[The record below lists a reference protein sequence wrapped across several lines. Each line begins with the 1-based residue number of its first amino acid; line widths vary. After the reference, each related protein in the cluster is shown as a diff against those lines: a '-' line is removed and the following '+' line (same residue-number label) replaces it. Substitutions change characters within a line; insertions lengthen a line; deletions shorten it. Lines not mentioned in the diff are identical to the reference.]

1 MDKKSLYTFPP
12 VDVQLQGV
20 ENYAAWALTMQYNF
34 CAFGVWGYVQ
44 GKVKCLSDVTSPA
57 ASPAATSTD
66 EASSGS
72 TSSPLIV
79 SDKLTPEKW
88 TRTDE
93 QIMAYIMHSVS
104 IPIRLSIGRLTSSQE
119 QWSAL
124 SRMFVQSGA
133 AREYQLVQTLQD
145 AKQNDRSIQEFYS
158 LLSGY
163 WEELQTMEVP
173 IPAIVASSAP
183 DFVLDLQRQRDRR
196 NLFHFAMRLR
206 PEFEALCGSLLHRSP
221 LPSIMDAVCEFIAEE
236 MRLRLL
242 SSTQSLA
249 PVTSALAASHASPQ
263 TSTVRG
269 PPKVNPKVTCFYC
282 KKPGHVVSACRARE
296 RVHGP
301 YVPRSTPSS
310 SPLAA
315 SGSSLSA
322 DQLAQFSA
330 YLTQNLGISAGSSTT
345 DATALSTTSG
355 SASPW
360 IFDSGATHHMT
371 PDRSVISQPATPTTL
386 SYIYTANGSRLSVS
400 HTGNI
405 TPQSGISGKL

>member
-12 VDVQLQGV
+12 VDVQVQGAD
-20 ENYAAWALTMQYNF
+20 NYAAWALTMQYNF
-34 CAFGVWGYVQ
+34 RAFGVWGYVQ
-44 GKVKCLSDVTSPA
+44 GKVKCPTDDASPA
-57 ASPAATSTD
+57 ASATSTD

-93 QIMAYIMHSVS
+93 QIMAYIMRSVS

-119 QWSAL
+119 QWSTL

-133 AREYQLVQTLQD
+133 AREYRLVQALQD
-145 AKQNDRSIQEFYS
+145 AKQDDRSIQEFYS

-163 WEELQTMEVP
+163 WEELQTMEAP
-173 IPAIVASSAP
+173 IPAIVASRAP
-183 DFVLDLQRQRDRR
+183 GFVLDLQRQRDRR

-206 PEFEALCGSLLHRSP
+206 PEFEALRGSLLHRGP
-221 LPSIMDAVCEFIAEE
+221 LPSITDAVCELISEE
-236 MRLRLL
+236 TRLRLL
-242 SSTQSLA
+242 SSTQSPA
-249 PVTSALAASHASPQ
+249 PVTSALAASRTFPLPP
-263 TSTVRG
+263 TVRG
-269 PPKVNPKVTCFYC
+269 PPKANPKVTCFYC
-282 KKPGHVVSACRARE
+282 KKPGHIVSACKERE

-301 YVPRSTPSS
+301 YVPRSTPSP

-322 DQLAQFSA
+322 DQLAQLST
-330 YLTQNLGISAGSSTT
+330 YLTQNLGISAGPSTT
-345 DATALSTTSG
+345 DATALSAASG

-360 IFDSGATHHMT
+360 IF
-371 PDRSVISQPATPTTL
+371 
-386 SYIYTANGSRLSVS
+386 Y
-400 HTGNI
+400 
-405 TPQSGISGKL
+405 